1 MPIEIGHLSI
11 KSTVV
16 QRAAQSAGQPALVED
31 LPVAASAFD
40 DQARAELLAECR
52 ALVREMLERARER

>member
-16 QRAAQSAGQPALVED
+16 QRAADNAGLPASTDDESEV
-31 LPVAASAFD
+31 SYTFD
-40 DQARAELLAECR
+40 EQARAELLAECR
-52 ALVREMLERARER
+52 TLVREMLERAKER

>member
-16 QRAAQSAGQPALVED
+16 QRAADNVGLPASMEDPSAV
-31 LPVAASAFD
+31 SHAFD
-40 DQARAELLAECR
+40 EQARAELLADCR
-52 ALVREMLERARER
+52 ALVREMLERAKER

>member
-16 QRAAQSAGQPALVED
+16 QRAADNAGLSASTDEPAVSH
-31 LPVAASAFD
+31 VFD
-40 DQARAELLAECR
+40 EQARAELLAECR
-52 ALVREMLERARER
+52 TLVREMLERAKER

>member
-16 QRAAQSAGQPALVED
+16 QRAADHAGLPATMEDESATTYT
-31 LPVAASAFD
+31 FD
-40 DQARAELLAECR
+40 EQARSELLAQCR

>member
-16 QRAAQSAGQPALVED
+16 QRAAHSTELPSATDD
-31 LPVAASAFD
+31 LPLAIQAFD
-40 DQARAELLAECR
+40 EQARADLLAECR
-52 ALVREMLERARER
+52 AIVREMLERARER